1 MKDDTGFAIPTR
13 AALQIE
19 SRPIQFSDDNNYD

>member
-1 MKDDTGFAIPTR
+1 MKDYTGFAIPTR

-19 SRPIQFSDDNNYD
+19 FRPVQFSVKHDYD